1 VRLGNKYLRT
11 SWISRPSLV
20 GRKPVRKQQKKLAT
34 WLQTDITVNI
44 WKHSIDYGSGL
55 VIDLE
60 RLRMC
65 RCRFLSIFF
74 IAQTDRTI
82 TKMQINLFLRF
93 WKPLLSQSLMLFA
106 LFLSFIFDRWEK
118 CYILQICNIWLRT
131 CKRYSNIQY
140 LF

>member
-1 VRLGNKYLRT
+1 MPLHT
-11 SWISRPSLV
+11 SRISRPSLV
-20 GRKPVRKQQKKLAT
+20 GRKPVRKQQKKTRNMASN
-34 WLQTDITVNI
+34 WHNCQHMKAFD
-44 WKHSIDYGSGL
+44 
-55 VIDLE
+55 
-60 RLRMC
+60 RLRVGS
-65 RCRFLSIFF
+65 RNWSWTIAYVQVQIFIYFF